1 MRVFFNENILFHL
14 VFKVNKNIKRINRIF
29 SYIYGDF
36 YLFLLS
42 LKLNLSIAQ
51 FSSAIQAKE
60 VFGNYDGIIQRVGY
74 DTRKISVI
82 DQTVFFALVG
92 KFRDGQA
99 YISEAYAKG
108 IRVFVVSSL
117 MDVEKYPDA
126 CFLLV
131 DSPLEAIQ
139 KLATF
144 HRNQFLL
151 PVFII
156 TGSVGKTMVKE
167 WLYHLLSTTKKIVR
181 SPKSYNSQL
190 GVALSLLEINA
201 THELALIEAGISE
214 PYEMQV
220 LVEMIN
226 PTYGIFTAFGR
237 AHAQN
242 FESKHI
248 HLSEKLN
255 AFTRCKIT
263 WISNDIVLNASQ
275 LSCIHGEIVRPNSTK
290 ELVGLIP
297 FSDTVSKQNLELV
310 VSVAT
315 YFQKNNEL
323 LKDRIKSLPR
333 LALRMETFE
342 GINQTTIINDSY
354 NLDVDALVQSL
365 EYQLS
370 ISSDKKRIA
379 IIATTGFSEVQIVEI
394 KSIIA
399 SFNLDAVY
407 YIDALSEVQVNEIS
421 DATVLIKGTRSAQLQ
436 KLVRLF
442 QLKKH
447 KTRLEIDLSAVK
459 HNVDVYRSLIPASC
473 MVLAMVKASSY
484 GSGAVKIA
492 QYLQKIGIN
501 YLGVAYADEGVELRK
516 YGITLPILVMNA
528 EEDGFDDIISYQLEP
543 AIYSFK
549 MLDDFIKV
557 LIREGIENYPVHL
570 KFDTGMR
577 RLGFEES
584 DLDELTSILHTQPEI
599 KLQSVYS
606 HLADADNSDDAT
618 FTLLQIQKFNGIISY
633 IDNVISYP
641 YIKHLA
647 NSEAIGTYP
656 SAHFGM
662 VRLGIGMYGYSSND
676 KTKALLQE
684 AVSWKSVVTQ
694 VKAIQSGESV
704 GYGCTFVA
712 QKPMKIAVIPIG
724 YADGFRRILSNGVGA
739 VVIQGEFC
747 PVVGNVCM
755 DMIMVDVTSI
765 EVNEGDAVEIIGEH
779 QTLYAFAQK
788 MNTIPYEVLTS
799 VSSRVH
805 RVYVES

>member
-1 MRVFFNENILFHL
+1 M
-14 VFKVNKNIKRINRIF
+14 
-29 SYIYGDF
+29 
-36 YLFLLS
+36 
-42 LKLNLSIAQ
+42 KLNLNIQQ
-51 FSSAIQAKE
+51 FSEAVQANH
-60 VFGNYDGIIQRVGY
+60 VVGNYQGIIHQVAY
-74 DTRKISVI
+74 DTRKISSVNH
-82 DQTVFFALVG
+82 TVFFALSG
-92 KFRDGQA
+92 KYRDGQA
-99 YISEAYAKG
+99 YIEEAYHKG
-108 IRVFVVSSL
+108 IRIFVVTSSVKL
-117 MDVEKYPDA
+117 GKYVDA
-126 CFLLV
+126 CFFV
-131 DSPLEAIQ
+131 VESPLKALQ
-139 KLATF
+139 NLAKF
-144 HRNQFLL
+144 HRMLFSI
-151 PVFII
+151 PVVVV

-190 GVALSLLEINA
+190 GVALSLLEMNE

-214 PYEMQV
+214 PDEMQT
-220 LVEMIN
+220 LVEMIQ
-226 PTYGIFTAFGR
+226 PTHGVFTSFGR

-242 FESKHI
+242 FETKDI
-248 HLSEKLN
+248 HLSEKLK
-255 AFTRCKIT
+255 AFVSCKTT
-263 WISNDIVLNASQ
+263 WIASDIVLNESQ
-275 LSCIHGEIVRPNSTK
+275 LNAIHGEIVHPNSTK
-290 ELVGLIP
+290 ELVDLIP
-297 FSDTVSKQNLELV
+297 FNDSVSKRNLVLV
-310 VSVAT
+310 ISVAR
-315 YFQKNNEL
+315 YFEKNSEL
-323 LKDRIKSLPR
+323 LKERIKTLPR

-370 ISSDKKRIA
+370 ISSDKKRVA
-379 IIATTGFSEVQIVEI
+379 IIATTGFSEVQIDEI

-407 YIDALSEVQVNEIS
+407 YIDAITEVPVNEIS

-447 KTRLEIDLSAVK
+447 KTTLEIDLSAVK
-459 HNVDVYRSLIPASC
+459 HNVEVYRSLIPTSC

-484 GSGAVKIA
+484 GSGAVKMA

-516 YGITLPILVMNA
+516 HGVTLPILVMNA
-528 EEDGFDDIISYQLEP
+528 EEDGFDDIITYQLEP

-577 RLGFEES
+577 RLGFEEK
-584 DLDELTSILHTQPEI
+584 DLTEISAILQTQPEI
-599 KLQSVYS
+599 KFQSVYS
-606 HLADADNSDDAT
+606 HLADADNAEDAT
-618 FTLLQIQKFNGIISY
+618 FTLLQIKRFSAIIRY
-633 IDNVISYP
+633 LDTIISYP

-647 NSEAIGTYP
+647 NSEAVANFP
-656 SAHFGM
+656 SIHLDM
-662 VRLGIGMYGYSSND
+662 VRLGIGMFGYSSNSHIQHS
-676 KTKALLQE
+676 LQE
-684 AVSWKSVVTQ
+684 VVSWKSVVTQ
-694 VKAIQSGESV
+694 VKAIQAGESV
-704 GYGCTFVA
+704 GYGCNFIA
-712 QKPMKIAVIPIG
+712 QKPMKIAVIPVG
-724 YADGFRRILSNGVGA
+724 YADGFRRMLSNAVGS
-739 VVIQGEFC
+739 VVIQGVFC

-755 DMIMVDVTSI
+755 DMTMVDVTSV
-765 EVNEGDAVEIIGEH
+765 EVNEGDGVEIIGEH
-779 QTLYAFAQK
+779 QSLYSFAQK

>member
-1 MRVFFNENILFHL
+1 M
-14 VFKVNKNIKRINRIF
+14 
-29 SYIYGDF
+29 
-36 YLFLLS
+36 
-42 LKLNLSIAQ
+42 KLNLSIAQ
-51 FSSAIQAKE
+51 FSEAIQAKE
-60 VFGNYDGIIQRVGY
+60 IVGQQVGVIQRVAY
-74 DTRKISVI
+74 DTRKLSVT
-82 DQTVFFALVG
+82 DQTVFFALSG
-92 KFRDGQA
+92 KYRDGQS
-99 YISEAYAKG
+99 YIDEAYQKG

-117 MDVEKYPDA
+117 IDVDKYKGA
-126 CFLLV
+126 IFFLV
-131 DSPLEAIQ
+131 DSPLEALQ
-139 KLATF
+139 KLATY
-144 HRNQFLL
+144 HRNQLSL

-181 SPKSYNSQL
+181 SPKSFNSQL
-190 GVALSLLEINA
+190 GVALSLLEIND

-214 PYEMQV
+214 PNEMQT
-220 LVEMIN
+220 LVDMIQ

-237 AHAQN
+237 AHAHN
-242 FESKHI
+242 FDTKELHF
-248 HLSEKLN
+248 SEKLK
-255 AFTRCKIT
+255 AFQGCKNT
-263 WISNDIVLNASQ
+263 WFSNDIDLNENQ
-275 LSCIHGEIVRPNSTK
+275 LKDLHKVEVDLNLTK
-290 ELVGLIP
+290 ELVDSIP
-297 FSDTVSKQNLELV
+297 YKDAVSKRNLSLV
-310 VSVAT
+310 VSVAMH
-315 YFQKNNEL
+315 FEKNSEL
-323 LKDRIKSLPR
+323 LKERIKTLPR

-370 ISSDKKRIA
+370 ISSNKKRVA
-379 IIATTGFSEVQIVEI
+379 IIATTGFSDVQIDEI
-394 KSIIA
+394 KSIIT
-399 SFNLDAVY
+399 SFDLDAVY
-407 YIDALSEVQVNEIS
+407 YLDGFSEVPVNEIS

-447 KTRLEIDLSAVK
+447 KTTLEIDLSAVK
-459 HNVDVYRSLIPASC
+459 HNVEVYRSLIPANC
-473 MVLAMVKASSY
+473 MVLSMVKASSY
-484 GSGAVKIA
+484 GSGAVKMA

-516 YGITLPILVMNA
+516 HGVTLPILVMNA

-549 MLDDFIKV
+549 MLDNFIKV
-557 LIREGIENYPVHL
+557 LIGEGIENYPVHL

-577 RLGFEES
+577 RLGFEQN
-584 DLDELTSILHTQPEI
+584 DLDELTAILQTQPEI

-606 HLADADNSDDAT
+606 HLADADNPKDTS
-618 FTLLQIQKFNGIISY
+618 FTLLQIQKFNDIISY
-633 IDNVISYP
+633 LDNVISYP

-656 SAHFGM
+656 SAHFDM

-694 VKAIQSGESV
+694 VKSIQSGESV

-712 QKPMKIAVIPIG
+712 QQPMKIAVIPIG
-724 YADGFRRILSNGVGA
+724 YADGFRRMLSNGVGS

-755 DMIMVDVTSI
+755 DMTMVDVTSI

-779 QTLYAFAQK
+779 QSLSSYAQK

>member
-1 MRVFFNENILFHL
+1 M
-14 VFKVNKNIKRINRIF
+14 
-29 SYIYGDF
+29 
-36 YLFLLS
+36 
-42 LKLNLSIAQ
+42 KLNLTIDQ
-51 FSSAIQAKE
+51 FSEAIQAQE
-60 VFGNYDGIIQRVGY
+60 VIGISEGIIYQVAY
-74 DTRKISVI
+74 DTRKLASSNH
-82 DQTVFFALVG
+82 TVFFALTG
-92 KFRDGQA
+92 KYRDGQT
-99 YISEAYAKG
+99 YLEEAYRKG
-108 IRVFVVSSL
+108 VRYFVVSATVDL
-117 MDVEKYPDA
+117 VQFPDA
-126 CFLLV
+126 CFFVV
-131 DSPLEAIQ
+131 DSPLEALQ

-144 HRNQFLL
+144 HRNKFLI

-181 SPKSYNSQL
+181 SPKSFNSQL
-190 GVALSLLEINA
+190 GVALSLLEINE

-214 PYEMQV
+214 PNEMQV
-220 LVEMIN
+220 LVEMID
-226 PTYGIFTAFGR
+226 PTYGIFTSFGR
-237 AHAQN
+237 AHAHN
-242 FESKHI
+242 FDSKEI
-248 HLSEKLN
+248 HLSEKLT
-255 AFTRCKIT
+255 AFSRCKRT
-263 WISNDIVLNASQ
+263 WISNDIVLNESQ
-275 LSCIHGEIVRPNSTK
+275 LNSVHGEIVRPNSTK
-290 ELVGLIP
+290 ELVDLIP
-297 FSDTVSKQNLELV
+297 YNDGVSIRNLELII
-310 VSVAT
+310 SVASH
-315 YFQKNNEL
+315 FENNTEI
-323 LKDRIKSLPR
+323 LKERIKTLPS

-354 NLDVDALVQSL
+354 NLDIDALVQSL

-370 ISSDKKRIA
+370 ISSNKKRVA
-379 IIATTGFSEVQIVEI
+379 IIATTGFSDVQIDEI

-407 YIDALSEVQVNEIS
+407 YIDAITEVPVNDIA

-459 HNVDVYRSLIPASC
+459 HNVEVYRSLIPHSC

-484 GSGAVKIA
+484 GSGAVKMA

-516 YGITLPILVMNA
+516 HGITLPILVMNA

-584 DLDELTSILHTQPEI
+584 DLDELTSILQTQPEI

-606 HLADADNSDDAT
+606 HLADADNTEDAS
-618 FTLLQIQKFNGIISY
+618 FTLSQIKRFSAIIRY
-633 IDNVISYP
+633 LDTVISYP
-641 YIKHLA
+641 FIKHLA
-647 NSEAIGTYP
+647 NSEAVGNFP
-656 SAHFGM
+656 SIHLDM
-662 VRLGIGMYGYSSND
+662 VRLGIGMFGYSSNPQVQHS
-676 KTKALLQE
+676 LQE
-684 AVSWKSVVTQ
+684 VVSWKSVVTQ
-694 VKAIQSGESV
+694 VKSIQAGESV
-704 GYGCTFVA
+704 GYGCNFIA
-712 QKPMKIAVIPIG
+712 QKPIKIAVIPVG
-724 YADGFRRILSNGVGA
+724 YADGFRRMLSNGVGS

-755 DMIMVDVTSI
+755 DMTMVEVTSV
-765 EVNEGDAVEIIGEH
+765 EVHEGDAVEIIGEH
-779 QTLYAFAQK
+779 QSLSSYAQK